1 MTDRGGQEQG
11 QTLNAGDPI
20 LSIAVSQDGRWVV
33 SGDSG
38 RNAATPEKPQ
48 VIGLVIMSPNVP
60 EARRLGVSSS
70 PLMALRRSHMNQI
83 AAAATTT
90 AWQAAEYFRHATRL
104 SACTTNS
111 RPTRYWTLNAGTGPS
126 QVGVVATSAKLVLL
140 RQKPNPRR
148 SSAPSLTV
156 TNMLFAV
163 TTIRRC
169 MPAFLVE
176 APSNA
181 QAVAM
186 QMKFGIQEHEGYA
199 KYKGTPFKVSTL
211 NHWISLYRS
220 SAPRGHQRIHGR
232 RALFNRE
239 AANDSAEVDSLIGP
253 EITSNR
259 YHIPVARTH
268 LTLNLG
274 LYHPDIEDEVHT
286 AFEELFNLMDNGT
299 IDELLSFTIDTDA
312 ADSAEERPTSVN
324 VRDIN
329 DIILQWLIDERQMS
343 STKQS
348 TLRVLTI
355 NFASIQAL
363 YNLAAYP
370 QHVGPLREE
379 VDAIIQ
385 EHGWTKEAI
394 ALMRK
399 AASFLVET
407 RHLEGILIPSAQK
420 KSNGGSNPVR
430 WNLHTEGTHL
440 SVPTCVFHCDSAVYD
455 NPSVFNPFRFS

>member
-1 MTDRGGQEQG
+1 
-11 QTLNAGDPI
+11 
-20 LSIAVSQDGRWVV
+20 
-33 SGDSG
+33 
-38 RNAATPEKPQ
+38 
-48 VIGLVIMSPNVP
+48 
-60 EARRLGVSSS
+60 
-70 PLMALRRSHMNQI
+70 MNQI

-111 RPTRYWTLNAGTGPS
+111 RPTRYWTLNAGTRPS

-186 QMKFGIQEHEGYA
+186 QMKFGIQEHEVYA
-199 KYKGTPFKVSTL
+199 KHLEDIKESTDDEL
-211 NHWISLYRS
+211 S
-220 SAPRGHQRIHGR
+220 SI
-232 RALFNRE
+232 E
-239 AANDSAEVDSLIGP
+239 AAND
-253 EITSNR
+253 ITSNR

-274 LYHPDIEDEVHT
+274 LYHPDIEDEVHA
-286 AFEELFNLMDNGT
+286 AFEELFNLMDNGA
-299 IDELLSFTIDTDA
+299 IDELLSFTIGTDA
-312 ADSAEERPTSVN
+312 ADSAEERSTSVN
-324 VRDIN
+324 VRDIVWIDPNSRFAADVTTDANIFNIFPEFPVLILSSSN

-370 QHVGPLREE
+370 QHVGSLREE

-399 AASFLVET
+399 AANFLVET

-440 SVPTCVFHCDSAVYD
+440 SVPTDGTAGHQMVVLTQDYV
-455 NPSVFNPFRFS
+455 PFGYGKHA

>member
-1 MTDRGGQEQG
+1 MEDRGGQEQG

-20 LSIAVSQDGRWVV
+20 LSITVSQDGRWVV

-38 RNAATPEKPQ
+38 RNAATPEKVLDTKYQ
-48 VIGLVIMSPNVP
+48 RRWSEMDILMIFIGRQHLEDIKESTDD
-60 EARRLGVSSS
+60 ELSS
-70 PLMALRRSHMNQI
+70 I
-83 AAAATTT
+83 
-90 AWQAAEYFRHATRL
+90 
-104 SACTTNS
+104 
-111 RPTRYWTLNAGTGPS
+111 
-126 QVGVVATSAKLVLL
+126 
-140 RQKPNPRR
+140 
-148 SSAPSLTV
+148 
-156 TNMLFAV
+156 
-163 TTIRRC
+163 
-169 MPAFLVE
+169 
-176 APSNA
+176 
-181 QAVAM
+181 
-186 QMKFGIQEHEGYA
+186 
-199 KYKGTPFKVSTL
+199 
-211 NHWISLYRS
+211 
-220 SAPRGHQRIHGR
+220 
-232 RALFNRE
+232 E

-274 LYHPDIEDEVHT
+274 LYHPDIEDEVHA
-286 AFEELFNLMDNGT
+286 AFEELFNLMDNGA
-299 IDELLSFTIDTDA
+299 IDELLSFTIGTDA
-312 ADSAEERPTSVN
+312 ADSAEERSTSVN

-399 AASFLVET
+399 AANFLVET